1 MVTTYPKE
9 TFVPEKVTYTI
20 DVDGKLLVIEHVPA
34 RVCLET
40 GEQLFSAETAG
51 ITQWADRAKK
61 TTFLIAPRRASR
73 FVVVMTGC
81 PFPTLRIAKRVERA
95 DACYFPCVKQTFM
108 DTV

>member
-40 GEQLFSAETAG
+40 GEQLFSAETV
-51 ITQWADRAKK
+51 DRIQQ
-61 TTFLIAPRRASR
+61 LILSKQRPTR
-73 FVVVMTGC
+73 VMQV
-81 PFPTLRIAKRVERA
+81 PVFEFA
-95 DACYFPCVKQTFM
+95 
-108 DTV
+108 